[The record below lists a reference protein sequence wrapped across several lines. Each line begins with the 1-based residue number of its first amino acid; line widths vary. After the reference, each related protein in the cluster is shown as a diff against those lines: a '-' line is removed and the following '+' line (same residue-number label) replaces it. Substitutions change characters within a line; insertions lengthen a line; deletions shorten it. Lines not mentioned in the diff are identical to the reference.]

1 MNTEDKNPENRKYR
15 IFDMT
20 WVEVREWLEKTDTV
34 LVPMG
39 SSEQHGPHLPIGI
52 DSYAG
57 YHVCIEAA
65 KQAEVPVAPLIPVG
79 YSCFHMRPHE
89 PGTITLRDQTL
100 FNVMYDVGRSLVYHG
115 FKKIV
120 YATGHT
126 SNAPTMDRVVRAL
139 KYDTGAL
146 AINYAADTEVFSE
159 LCADLIDGK
168 DQLPGWHAGE
178 IETSG
183 AMFFCPDLVRLERAK
198 KSLPRNPSWFPNS
211 GNFEKRSGSGFQFY
225 YKNYPV
231 RAAFHQN
238 EYSEVGIAGN
248 PLLASREKGEKIY
261 ARMIKLFADFIRELK
276 EVPVEIK
283 KRDFPEM
290 F

>member
-15 IFDMT
+15 IFDMS
-20 WVEVREWLEKTDTV
+20 WVEVKEWLQKTDTV

-39 SSEQHGPHLPIGI
+39 STEQHGPHLPMGI

-65 KQAEVPVAPLIPVG
+65 KLAEVPVAPLIPVG
-79 YSCFHMRPHE
+79 FSCFHMRPNE
-89 PGTITLRDQTL
+89 PGTITLRDETL
-100 FNVMYDVGRSLVYHG
+100 FNVMYDVGRSLIYHG
-115 FKKIV
+115 FKKII

-126 SNAPTMDRVVRAL
+126 ANAPTMDRVVRAL

-159 LCADLIDGK
+159 LCMDLIDGK
-168 DQLPGWHAGE
+168 DTLPGWHAGE

-183 AMFFCPDLVRLERAK
+183 AMLFCPDLVRLERAK
-198 KSLPRNPSWFPNS
+198 FSLPHNPSWFPES

-225 YKNYPV
+225 YKKYPV
-231 RAAFHQN
+231 RAAFGQY

-248 PLLASREKGEKIY
+248 PMLASKEKGQKIY
-261 ARMIKLFADFIRELK
+261 DRMIRLFADFILELK
-276 EVPVEIK
+276 DVPVEIT

-290 F
+290 V